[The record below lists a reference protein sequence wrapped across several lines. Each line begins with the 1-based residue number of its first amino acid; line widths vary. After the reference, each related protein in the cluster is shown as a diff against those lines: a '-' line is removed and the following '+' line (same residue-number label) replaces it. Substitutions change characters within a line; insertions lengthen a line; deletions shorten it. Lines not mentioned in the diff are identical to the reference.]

1 MPSPLSH
8 HQHQTE
14 NGVYQVNFAFQG
26 GNSVPVETRW
36 GGTTHMKWKGCC
48 TLQIR
53 NLFCSRCTS
62 CWMGFTLRG
71 SASTCLIH
79 SEKRKHF
86 HHFTYCSCEGRR
98 ESFSSANTSVSS
110 WAPRMSSLR
119 SVTFICQDVQVQPHS
134 QWWKILGQMRR
145 NGEWVGVFDLPNTI

>member
-1 MPSPLSH
+1 MLSPLSH

-14 NGVYQVNFAFQG
+14 NGVHQVNFAFQG

-36 GGTTHMKWKGCC
+36 GGITHMKWKGCC

-86 HHFTYCSCEGRR
+86 HHFTYCSCEGGR
-98 ESFSSANTSVSS
+98 ESFSSANVSVSS
-110 WAPRMSSLR
+110 WAPRVSPFGYFHLSRCTGAAPFTVVKNLR
-119 SVTFICQDVQVQPHS
+119 SNEKKRWMSGRVWFA
-134 QWWKILGQMRR
+134 
-145 NGEWVGVFDLPNTI
+145 